1 MRSSAP
7 SRPAPT
13 AARGQPPRAQL
24 LAQATRLFAA
34 KGYAATSTREIC
46 EAAGAN
52 VAAIHYYFGDKEG
65 LYREVLLRP
74 VEEMTAQF
82 GDFAD
87 PALPFA
93 AAMRLVLAPF
103 VAPAGDESE
112 QEAQAMRL
120 HLREMLEPTP
130 VFREIVAQRIVPVHQ
145 ALCTL
150 LAHHCGAPRVDEDI
164 HQLAFA
170 MVAIANDY
178 CMSREFMRL
187 LAPRVLERSNADAL
201 ILDRLVG
208 YCEALLAAEVTR
220 RGRRTSATRK
230 LTKARGVARPSTVPS
245 TPAPA
250 PAPAPLAPATHRRSR
265 RARGEKP

>member
-1 MRSSAP
+1 MSST
-7 SRPAPT
+7 RPT
-13 AARGQPPRAQL
+13 LDRGLHAREQL

-34 KGYAATSTREIC
+34 HGYAATSTREIC

-74 VEEMTAQF
+74 IEQMTEQF

-93 AAMRLVLAPF
+93 AAMRRLLAPF
-103 VAPAGDESE
+103 VMSADDDLE
-112 QEAQAMRL
+112 QEGQVMRL

-130 VFREIVAQRIVPVHQ
+130 VFREIVARVIAPVHQ
-145 ALCTL
+145 ALCAL
-150 LAHHCGAPRVDEDI
+150 LARHCGAARVDEEI

-170 MVAIANDY
+170 MVAMANDY

-187 LAPRVLERSNADAL
+187 LAARVIERPGAQAL

-208 YCEALLAAEVTR
+208 YCEALLTAEMTR
-220 RGRRTSATRK
+220 RRVRSGAARK
-230 LTKARGVARPSTVPS
+230 SKTPSP
-245 TPAPA
+245 
-250 PAPAPLAPATHRRSR
+250 PAPLPRM
-265 RARGEKP
+265 RARGGNTAGHANIGSRKTRK